1 MPMRYFDL
9 YDDVYVPG
17 RWELDD
23 PMDQQGQAVDDPY
36 AFRAGHPL
44 SGEGHLRFPIY
55 RPGKPIDF
63 SLAGTGATP
72 VVSARV
78 VPIFTE
84 LAPSDVQLIPVEVE
98 GQPDPY
104 YILNATRLIRCIDD
118 ARTAEVLYW
127 MPEDERPEKT
137 GTYRDVYG
145 MRIDP
150 AKVGEAKV
158 FRTWGWSIVLI
169 VSEDI
174 KDAMEHTGVTGA
186 KFKEV

>member
-1 MPMRYFDL
+1 MRYFDL

-17 RWELDD
+17 RWELGD
-23 PMDQQGQAVDDPY
+23 PKHQQGPAFEDPY
-36 AFRAGHPL
+36 AFIDGRPL
-44 SGEGHLRFPIY
+44 NVEERLTFPVD
-55 RPGKPIDF
+55 RPGKPLDF
-63 SLAGTGATP
+63 SLAGIGVTP
-72 VVSARV
+72 VISARA

-84 LAPSDVQLIPVEVE
+84 LAPSDVQLIPIEIE

-104 YILNATRLIRCIDD
+104 FILNATRLIRCIDD
-118 ARTAEVLYW
+118 ARSAEVLYW
-127 MPEDERPEKT
+127 LPEDERPEKT

-174 KDAMEHTGVTGA
+174 KDAMERMGVTGA
-186 KFKEV
+186 KFREV